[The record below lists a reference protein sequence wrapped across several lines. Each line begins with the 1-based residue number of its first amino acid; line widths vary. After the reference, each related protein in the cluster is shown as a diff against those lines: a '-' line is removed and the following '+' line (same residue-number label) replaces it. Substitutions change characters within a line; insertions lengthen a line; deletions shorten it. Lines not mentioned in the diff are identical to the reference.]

1 MEHAGQK
8 KRWAGLFVTDLDG
21 TLLNADRK
29 ISNQDLRSLVRLKKL
44 GFSVAAATGRSNW
57 SFWKHFSDREQLPV
71 PPPFD
76 YVIFSTGAGLM
87 TFPGGKILSNLSLS
101 PEQVCRIV
109 DVLQTASLDFMV
121 LEPIPRTRHFSYYQ
135 NSKDNPDFTRRL
147 RLYNGTG
154 TPLHEMNRA
163 KMRATEVLIIV
174 PGIDGERVW
183 NSLLSELSEYNV
195 IRATS
200 PLDDDSCWIEVFPK
214 TVSKRL
220 TVQRLAEELDVPH
233 HRIGAVGNDYND
245 EDLLAWVRDG
255 YLTGNGPEEMKPYL
269 NVVATNDNGGVSEAV
284 DAWLQLMD

>member
-1 MEHAGQK
+1 MEDAGQK

-29 ISNQDLRSLVRLKKL
+29 ISNQDLRSLVRLKNL
-44 GFSVAAATGRSNW
+44 GFSVVAATGRSNW
-57 SFWKHFSDREQLPV
+57 SFWKHFLDREQLPV

-109 DVLQTASLDFMV
+109 EVLQAASLDFMV
-121 LEPIPRTRHFSYYQ
+121 LEPIPRTRYFSYYQ
-135 NSKDNPDFTRRL
+135 NSKNNPDFTRRL
-147 RLYNGTG
+147 RLYNGTAI
-154 TPLHEMNRA
+154 PLHGASRV

-174 PGIDGERVW
+174 PGNEGERVW

-200 PLDDDSCWIEVFPK
+200 PLDGNSCWIEVFPK

-220 TVQRLAEELDVPH
+220 AVQRLAEKIDVPH

-245 EDLLAWVRDG
+245 EDLLEWVSNG
-255 YLTGNGPEEMKPYL
+255 YLMGNGPKEMKSYF
-269 NVVATNDNGGVSEAV
+269 NVVATNNNNGVSEAV
-284 DAWLQLMD
+284 DAWLQLMK